1 MSARRLPSALAVGI
15 VVAIG
20 VAALV
25 DGLRSGDPVPA
36 TATESEPG
44 PEPDLAR
51 HAAALR
57 EAGALGLLV
66 VRRPDC
72 GVELLAMPDLARTS
86 LELCA
91 ELDASG
97 HVVSLD
103 GRLPSPADNV
113 HVASCVEEGVLVER
127 GDLTFQLPGCAPAW
141 RPDGMLS
148 VVSAGELWGVRLPDT
163 RPRRLLS
170 REELGRL
177 FDPGLPPGDRRS
189 LEVREVVW
197 SSDTHLVTILRRDSE
212 PRYLVATLSPTEVL
226 RWHCCFEDLRRLRLS
241 PGGTFVD
248 VASEEGALVYRTT
261 GEPFPL
267 GLQGGRPVE
276 AVAWSPADR
285 FVAVARAGSVTIFE
299 PDGSGLAPI
308 ARLPIEAADLRW
320 ALAEREVLLPE
331 GTN

>member
-1 MSARRLPSALAVGI
+1 MTPRRIPTALAVGL
-15 VVAIG
+15 VAAIG

-25 DGLRSGDPVPA
+25 DGLRSGGPVPA
-36 TATESEPG
+36 TATE

-51 HAAALR
+51 QVAALR

-66 VRRPDC
+66 VSRPGC
-72 GVELLAMPDLARTS
+72 RVELLAMPDLARTP

-97 HVVSLD
+97 RLVSLD
-103 GRLPSPADNV
+103 GRLPSPADNLSF
-113 HVASCVEEGVLVER
+113 ASCVEEGVLVER

-148 VVSAGELWGVRLPDT
+148 VVAGGELWGVRLPDT
-163 RPRRLLS
+163 RPRLLLS

-177 FDPGLPPGDRRS
+177 FDPRLPPDDRRS

-212 PRYLVATLSPTEVL
+212 PRYLVATLRPSEVL
-226 RWHCCFEDLRRLRLS
+226 RWHCCFEDLRRVRLS
-241 PGGTFVD
+241 PGGMFVD
-248 VASEEGALVYRTT
+248 VASEEGALVYRAT

-267 GLQGGRPVE
+267 GLEGGRPAE

-285 FVAVARAGSVTIFE
+285 FLAVARAGSVTIFE

-320 ALAEREVLLPE
+320 ALAERDVLLPE